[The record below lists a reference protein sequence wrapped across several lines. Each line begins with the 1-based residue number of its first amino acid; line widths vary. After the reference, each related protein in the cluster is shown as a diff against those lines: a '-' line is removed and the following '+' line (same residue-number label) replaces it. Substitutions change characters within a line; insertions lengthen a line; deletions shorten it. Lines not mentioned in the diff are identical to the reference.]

1 LFHERKGNPDGAR
14 EREFTRWK
22 IFFTTKDFLW
32 KYFIFFYLK
41 PNPYAWG
48 SGLSLS
54 SSPARICYRWLEK
67 KALRMA
73 QIGAWLRVNL
83 IRKWDPYWA
92 HRTEAEIVIDPSSK
106 IFNFKLF
113 FKCFGSFWCDDIKNK
128 FKNIKIYIILMYFQ
142 AIKSITISFIYD
154 PQSKIIDK
162 E

>member
-1 LFHERKGNPDGAR
+1 MSSKKKKKQEEGVEVIHIVPWKKRQSRWCTRKR
-14 EREFTRWK
+14 IYKME

-32 KYFIFFYLK
+32 KYFIFFFYLK

-83 IRKWDPYWA
+83 IRKWDPA
-92 HRTEAEIVIDPSSK
+92 HRTEAEIVIDPSSSYFLSVLDHFNMAILK
-106 IFNFKLF
+106 INLK
-113 FKCFGSFWCDDIKNK
+113 K
-128 FKNIKIYIILMYFQ
+128 
-142 AIKSITISFIYD
+142 
-154 PQSKIIDK
+154 
-162 E
+162 